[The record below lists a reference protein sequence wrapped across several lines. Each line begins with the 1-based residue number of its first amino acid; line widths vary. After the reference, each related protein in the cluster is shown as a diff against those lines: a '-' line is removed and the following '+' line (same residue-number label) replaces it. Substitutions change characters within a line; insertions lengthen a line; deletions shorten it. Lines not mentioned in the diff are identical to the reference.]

1 MTTEGEQDKPSQAAS
16 KAQTQLGKH
25 REDDALRRAVK
36 AYEAALLEYTRE
48 RAPLEWAA
56 TQTKLG
62 NALQELAKRGDD
74 EPLRQAVDHVRAAE
88 AAVVSAS
95 AGQGASVEQEAF
107 VAARVVLQEQAAEE
121 EMDAILERLDLGIA
135 AEHVAMDRLLERL
148 TSRTPR

>member
-95 AGQGASVEQEAF
+95 AGQGASVGEQEAF
-107 VAARVVLQEQAAEE
+107 VAARVVLQEQAAEGG
-121 EMDAILERLDLGIA
+121 DGRY
-135 AEHVAMDRLLERL
+135 
-148 TSRTPR
+148 PRKA